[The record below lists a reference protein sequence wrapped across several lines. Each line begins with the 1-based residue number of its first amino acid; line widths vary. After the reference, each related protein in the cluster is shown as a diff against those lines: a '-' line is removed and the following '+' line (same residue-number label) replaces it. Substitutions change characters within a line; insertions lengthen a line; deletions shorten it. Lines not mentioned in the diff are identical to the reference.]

1 MGLKIGITGG
11 IGAGKSIICNIFKVL
26 GIPVYNADQEAKDIM
41 IKSEKVRT
49 ALTETF
55 GKETYFEDGSL
66 NRAFLSS
73 KVFGDEAQLKLLNG
87 IVHPAV
93 IRAGEEWAQKQ
104 TAAYSLKEA
113 ALLFETG
120 SYRQLDYTI
129 LVTAPEDIRIARV
142 VARDHTEAEK
152 VRDRI
157 SKQMSDKEKS
167 ELADFIVIN
176 DGIQPLLP
184 QVLHLHQ
191 QFLTF

>member
-1 MGLKIGITGG
+1 MGLNIGITGG

>member
-1 MGLKIGITGG
+1 MGLNIGITGG

-129 LVTAPEDIRIARV
+129 LVTAPEEVRIARV